1 LTFADDR
8 AYYLD
13 ADKRKSAFVFTNSD
27 KGRIYSFSTKVE
39 KTFDNG
45 LYANIA
51 YSHLNS
57 IEAEIT
63 GDAFAFN
70 PVIGDANTDVLAF
83 SKYGNTHRVIGV
95 VSKKF
100 NFFCKNSL
108 TTFATFFEYAKGGR
122 FNYTYGGDINN
133 DGSNLNDLLYVP
145 TASELTQMQF
155 SGAGQFSAFESDI
168 QQDDYLSGRRGQYVE
183 RYGALAPWR
192 VRWDLKVLQDINFN
206 VSKDEQNTIQI
217 SLDVLNLGNL
227 INSNW
232 GVVQQTRNLQTL
244 GVSVDAAT
252 RVSAYTF
259 DPNLTETFT
268 PVSDLRSRWQAQIGL
283 RYIF

>member
-1 LTFADDR
+1 LTGADDR

-13 ADKRKSAFVFTNSD
+13 ADKGNSAFVFTNSD
-27 KGRIYSFSTKVE
+27 KGRTYSFSTKVE

-51 YSHLNS
+51 CSHVNSKDVNS

-100 NFFCKNSL
+100 NFFGENSP

-122 FNYTYGGDINN
+122 FNYTYGGDINK
-133 DGSNLNDLLYVP
+133 DASNLNDLLYVP

-155 SGAGQFSAFESDI
+155 F
-168 QQDDYLSGRRGQYVE
+168 
-183 RYGALAPWR
+183 
-192 VRWDLKVLQDINFN
+192 
-206 VSKDEQNTIQI
+206 
-217 SLDVLNLGNL
+217 
-227 INSNW
+227 
-232 GVVQQTRNLQTL
+232 
-244 GVSVDAAT
+244 
-252 RVSAYTF
+252 
-259 DPNLTETFT
+259 
-268 PVSDLRSRWQAQIGL
+268 
-283 RYIF
+283 